1 VGDGAGY
8 RVYSVIVGERP
19 AVFGDVGELAPR
31 TLARPLGL
39 LALGPVRPE
48 LVTRQRPQ
56 SAMRI
61 VPPLADDPERQLT
74 LRQADEAREDFAI
87 FEQLPLSCRSPK
99 SAAAVSRV
107 NRRRV

>member
-1 VGDGAGY
+1 VPIGAW
-8 RVYSVIVGERP
+8 
-19 AVFGDVGELAPR
+19 
-31 TLARPLGL
+31 
-39 LALGPVRPE
+39 
-48 LVTRQRPQ
+48 
-56 SAMRI
+56 
-61 VPPLADDPERQLT
+61 LADDPERQLT

>member
-1 VGDGAGY
+1 MAISLRPPVPIGAW
-8 RVYSVIVGERP
+8 
-19 AVFGDVGELAPR
+19 
-31 TLARPLGL
+31 
-39 LALGPVRPE
+39 
-48 LVTRQRPQ
+48 
-56 SAMRI
+56 
-61 VPPLADDPERQLT
+61 LADDPERQLT